1 MTYILEGDPYLKQGL
16 LLLNP
21 YITTLNVF
29 QAYTLKRI
37 RDPSFQ
43 DEFHDYANLATL
55 FAPLAKVFP
64 CRK

>member
-55 FAPLAKVFP
+55 FAPLAKVFS